1 MEATTQKTVWYL
13 GKNGTKQGPYTAVQL
28 KEMGEAGLVTADMK
42 VWKTGL
48 TEWQSVAV
56 VKGLK
61 VVPVVQDIQPVVE
74 IKPVVEY
81 RKNTTLSLVGLC
93 AAIIFSVAVGGFVA
107 IEAAKQ
113 YAYHQVKTAVEK
125 SGKEFAAKMEK
136 DAAEMKQVADQW
148 SQQQQQLRAAMDK
161 ASAALNAR

>member
-81 RKNTTLSLVGLC
+81 RKNTNPTLSLVGLC

-113 YAYHQVKTAVEK
+113 YAYHQVATAVAK
-125 SGKEFAAKMEK
+125 SGEKFAAQMEK
-136 DAAEMKQVADQW
+136 DAADFQRQHEEIQKVMAKAT
-148 SQQQQQLRAAMDK
+148 AAV
-161 ASAALNAR
+161 NAR